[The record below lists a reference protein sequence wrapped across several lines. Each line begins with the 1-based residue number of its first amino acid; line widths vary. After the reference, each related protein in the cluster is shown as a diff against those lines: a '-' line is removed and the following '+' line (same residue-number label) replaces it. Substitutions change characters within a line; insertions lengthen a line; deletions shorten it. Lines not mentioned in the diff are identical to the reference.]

1 MPSRSDRNESP
12 LSLAALAAVGVG
24 ACCGIPLLLT
34 AGATVTIAG
43 LGIGSWVLL
52 VAGLGVAVF
61 AISWNRP
68 RRRERECV
76 SKESVHAR

>member
-1 MPSRSDRNESP
+1 MSSRSDRRESP
-12 LSLAALAAVGVG
+12 LSLAALAAVALG

-43 LGIGSWVLL
+43 LGIGSWVLIA
-52 VAGLGVAVF
+52 AGLGVSVLAF
-61 AISWNRP
+61 SWNR
-68 RRRERECV
+68 RRRQERECV

>member
-1 MPSRSDRNESP
+1 MSSPRNRRESP

-43 LGIGSWVLL
+43 LGIGSWVLI
-52 VAGLGVAVF
+52 VAGLAVAVL

-68 RRRERECV
+68 RRQERESV
-76 SKESVHAR
+76 SKESIHAR